1 MQKPKEK
8 EEKITVSNSKRSL
21 KPDIGNS
28 NKKDKK
34 AYNNFIQNIKRANKN
49 RKKNSKNL
57 GDDPKLKLAK
67 AANKMNLLNK
77 AFVNVYKNINEEEKE
92 KEKEKQ
98 EINQKKEEEESIKP
112 RVSLSNKNDNN
123 INDNNY
129 IDELKKGYTGF
140 VLLKQTEGAN
150 IFQIKLEG
158 TLEEINKI
166 FKTHKI
172 EIEGEQVELIHTK
185 ELEKLRSKCEREENN
200 NDNVVVKEGKEDPL
214 LAAVRKKALETD
226 NMKIEEDN
234 IKIKEMKERI
244 QKYKNEL
251 RKGENDDYNN
261 FINIR
266 MSYQIKNNFSSDRN
280 KRIND
285 NQELNNINN
294 QQREA
299 YDINNIPSKFKLKE
313 GQDKKQL
320 DTINENE
327 IKIEKIK
334 IEEKDKERE
343 RDKSMSRA
351 MDRFKKRYKKD
362 NSAEL
367 RTKKSEKINE
377 IAKRLE
383 NVIGRSNV
391 SAEIKYE
398 NELSNEIQHPEKEQE
413 NNFEELLENKPVIS
427 KKSKKIQKFE
437 L

>member
-67 AANKMNLLNK
+67 EANKMNLLNK

-98 EINQKKEEEESIKP
+98 EINQKKEEEENMKP

>member
-1 MQKPKEK
+1 
-8 EEKITVSNSKRSL
+8 
-21 KPDIGNS
+21 
-28 NKKDKK
+28 
-34 AYNNFIQNIKRANKN
+34 
-49 RKKNSKNL
+49 
-57 GDDPKLKLAK
+57 
-67 AANKMNLLNK
+67 MNLLNK

-98 EINQKKEEEESIKP
+98 EINQKKEEEENIKP